1 LKPRAYITGF
11 ISGFLICVFALGIT
25 PKQVLHDV
33 LTNHKHTQVVNDNI
47 PSINKDRFNCDD
59 ENLVAESPFSDHS
72 IIIEFVPPSIFPVK
86 KNQLLLSYHFLHQ
99 FFFELRGPPSL
110 A

>member
-1 LKPRAYITGF
+1 M
-11 ISGFLICVFALGIT
+11 

-33 LTNHKHTQVVNDNI
+33 LTHHQHFQGKEKNGASV
-47 PSINKDRFNCDD
+47 SKDRFNCDD
-59 ENLVAESPFSDHS
+59 ENLVAQSPFIDHNHTLL
-72 IIIEFVPPSIFPVK
+72 IVVPSAFKVDTD
-86 KNQLLLSYHFLHQ
+86 LFFTSYFYLHQ